1 MTFLDDEDND
11 SSLSIDL
18 TPMID
23 VLFMLIVFFVL
34 TTSFISTGFEADLP
48 SSEQTSSI
56 KKQEYLVAGF
66 NENGELVVNGE
77 KATLEELEQAVKTN
91 PELPI
96 NLYTDKNTP
105 FEKILQITDLAG
117 KYRNGHIIITS
128 IPQTSRSIVPPDE
141 P

>member
-1 MTFLDDEDND
+1 M
-11 SSLSIDL
+11 
-18 TPMID
+18 
-23 VLFMLIVFFVL
+23 
-34 TTSFISTGFEADLP
+34 
-48 SSEQTSSI
+48 
-56 KKQEYLVAGF
+56 
-66 NENGELVVNGE
+66 VNGE